1 MPEISVNGA
10 SIYYKDMG
18 SSPETIV
25 FSHSYLVD
33 SYHFFP
39 QIQVLKDKYRCLA
52 YDHRGHG
59 QSEVTNDGYD
69 MENLYADAL
78 GFIEGLGC
86 APCHFVGLST
96 GGFIGLRLAIR
107 RPDLLKS
114 LILMD
119 TSADAEPEE
128 NLRQYKL
135 LLFIVRWFGY
145 KPVAGR
151 VMPLFFGKKFLN
163 DPARQDQVK
172 EWRQRLMAND
182 RKAMVKFGQG
192 IFAREGV
199 YDQLGQIKIPTLMVV
214 GEEDVPTPQA
224 KAERIAQGIPGARLV
239 SIPDAGH
246 LCTVDEPATVTKDI
260 ETFLAENS

>member
-1 MPEISVNGA
+1 MPKISVNGA
-10 SIYYKDMG
+10 SIHYEDMG
-18 SSPETIV
+18 SGPDKIV

-39 QIQVLKDKYRCLA
+39 QMQALKDKYRCLA

-59 QSEVTNDGYD
+59 QSEVTEDGYD

-78 GFIEGLGC
+78 GFIEGLDC

-128 NLRQYKL
+128 NLKQYKM
-135 LLFIVRWFGY
+135 LLFVVRWFGY
-145 KPVAGR
+145 RPVVGR

-182 RKAMVKFGQG
+182 RKAMIKFGQG

-199 YDQLGQIKIPTLMVV
+199 YDQLGQIKTPTLMVV
-214 GEEDVPTPQA
+214 GEEDVPTPKA

-246 LCTVDEPATVTKDI
+246 LCTVDEPAAVTTAI
-260 ETFLAENS
+260 EAFLAEHP

>member
-10 SIYYKDMG
+10 SIHYEDMG
-18 SSPETIV
+18 SGPETIV

-39 QIQVLKDKYRCLA
+39 QIQVLKEKYRCLA

-59 QSEVTNDGYD
+59 QSEVTSDGYD

-78 GFIEGLGC
+78 GFIEGLDC

-107 RPDLLKS
+107 RPGLLKS

-128 NLRQYKL
+128 NLRQYKM
-135 LLFIVRWFGY
+135 LLFVVRWFGY
-145 KPVAGR
+145 KPVVGR

-163 DPARQDQVK
+163 DPERQDGVK
-172 EWRQRLMAND
+172 EWRQRLVAND

-214 GEEDVPTPQA
+214 GEEDVPTPKT

-246 LCTVDEPATVTKDI
+246 LCTVDEPATVTKAI
-260 ETFLAENS
+260 EAFLAENL